1 MVYLFGALAI
11 SFFILFLR
19 IGREIYYTYRCPEER
34 TLRDFVYGRLKKY
47 EQKNRMV
54 ISHLGQC
61 KKCQERLFKIQHGN
75 PLEDHLIE
83 EEG

>member
-1 MVYLFGALAI
+1 MLYLFIALAI

-19 IGREIYYTYRCPEER
+19 IGREIYNTYRCVDEK

-47 EQKNRMV
+47 ESKHRTV

-61 KKCQERLFKIQHGN
+61 EKCQEKLFRIQHGK
-75 PLEDHLIE
+75 PLEDHFIE
-83 EEG
+83 DD